1 MTVAQNGTGVV
12 DIDTFEQFERK
23 ISSKVTWRFQTCTV
37 CTLYSFFFFELL
49 SQDNDSDDTH
59 PSLHQEFNEET
70 YIEAL
75 CVIPSWDIN

>member
-1 MTVAQNGTGVV
+1 MEQVLLTLTPLNNLSGRYPQKSRGVFKPAQYVHC
-12 DIDTFEQFERK
+12 IH
-23 ISSKVTWRFQTCTV
+23 
-37 CTLYSFFFFELL
+37 FFFFELL

-75 CVIPSWDIN
+75 YVIPSWDIN